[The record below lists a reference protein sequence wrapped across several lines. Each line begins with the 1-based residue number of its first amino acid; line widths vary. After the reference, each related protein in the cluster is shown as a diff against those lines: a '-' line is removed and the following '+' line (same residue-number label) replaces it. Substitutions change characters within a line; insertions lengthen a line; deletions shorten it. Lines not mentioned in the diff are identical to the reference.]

1 MGEEIEKIYDLIREI
16 ERRLDRRIDVLE
28 KKVFVGDVFFR
39 VVAWLVGVAVGLA
52 SAFGFLLKK

>member
-16 ERRLDRRIDVLE
+16 ERRLDVVE

-39 VVAWLVGVAVGLA
+39 FFAWIVGVAVGLA